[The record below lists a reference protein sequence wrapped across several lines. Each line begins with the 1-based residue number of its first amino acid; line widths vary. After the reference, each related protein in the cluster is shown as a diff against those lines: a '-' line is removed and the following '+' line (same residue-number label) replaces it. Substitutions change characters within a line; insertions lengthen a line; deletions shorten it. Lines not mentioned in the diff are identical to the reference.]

1 MMKVRMNKKSVLKTL
16 GKISIPIK
24 RTVGNILR
32 YVEKDPCVIMYVDGG
47 FSSQIL
53 RYSKGMWF
61 KEQGHKVKFDL
72 RWYQKNGKDDMG
84 IEERPWRLSKCFPG
98 LDLKIATEKEIK
110 KYRRIYGTDIHDM
123 VRRYK
128 GKEKKMKAPLYVS
141 FYDFDYLIPDFD
153 VCTKYFNWEGLSD
166 VLSESAKKIAADIN
180 KIKEDGRKVIGVHVR
195 RGDMVVTG
203 RYWKVLTA
211 KYFETAIN
219 KVATED
225 CVLYFFSNGFDF
237 VEKEVLPLIHN
248 DFVLVNK
255 GHEDYEDIYL
265 YSLCNVQI
273 ASQGSWGSMAFAFN
287 KNEDRKIVSPSTN
300 KEDALENNKDLSK
313 IDIYLEDDM
322 YLHE

>member
-84 IEERPWRLSKCFPG
+84 IEERPWRLSKSFPG

-128 GKEKKMKAPLYVS
+128 GKEKKITIML
-141 FYDFDYLIPDFD
+141 
-153 VCTKYFNWEGLSD
+153 D
-166 VLSESAKKIAADIN
+166 VL
-180 KIKEDGRKVIGVHVR
+180 IK
-195 RGDMVVTG
+195 
-203 RYWKVLTA
+203 
-211 KYFETAIN
+211 
-219 KVATED
+219 
-225 CVLYFFSNGFDF
+225 
-237 VEKEVLPLIHN
+237 
-248 DFVLVNK
+248 
-255 GHEDYEDIYL
+255 
-265 YSLCNVQI
+265 
-273 ASQGSWGSMAFAFN
+273 
-287 KNEDRKIVSPSTN
+287 
-300 KEDALENNKDLSK
+300 
-313 IDIYLEDDM
+313 
-322 YLHE
+322 